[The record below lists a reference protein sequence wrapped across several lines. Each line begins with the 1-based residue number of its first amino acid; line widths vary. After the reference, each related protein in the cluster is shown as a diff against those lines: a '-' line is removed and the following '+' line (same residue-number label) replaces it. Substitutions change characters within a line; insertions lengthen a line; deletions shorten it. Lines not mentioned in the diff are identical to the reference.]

1 MLLTATH
8 RLRGLDGHKL
18 VVALLPADIAEGP
31 VVPGVLG
38 DVADLVHRVVMQQ
51 HLRFVVVGGG
61 GEIELSRR
69 LRRAAPSPV

>member
-1 MLLTATH
+1 MLLPATH

-18 VVALLPADIAEGP
+18 VVALLPADVAEGP

-61 GEIELSRR
+61 ETELSRR

>member
-1 MLLTATH
+1 MLLSATH

-18 VVALLPADIAEGP
+18 VVALLAADVAEGP

-51 HLRFVVVGGG
+51 HLRFVVAG
-61 GEIELSRR
+61 GEIELSRH
-69 LRRAAPSPV
+69 LRRAAPFPI